1 MNALYICQ
9 NAIGDIIT
17 SLPSIHFLK
26 EKCKDISL
34 DICVSESYADVFLAD
49 IHINSVIAVPKEW
62 YGMNTVLPTIDIVS
76 RFTKHYDLVVD
87 IMCIPQTAELIKK
100 IHPEKAIGIGFDDVV
115 HAYDDYLPQEQWAA
129 WDNGDRTASY
139 CFADIV
145 QLYTKECS
153 LKDPELYITE
163 KAQKQGREWMEKNN
177 PKQRLVIALNPG
189 AGNEAK
195 RWPMLNFIE
204 LARELKE
211 REFLPLFIFG
221 PKESFLFQRYSEN
234 LAKTGSLIFHSEI
247 FSIQPLA
254 GILNQCGLVIS
265 NDCAVMHVSAA
276 IGRPTIGIFGP
287 SHSKIWFPYS
297 RKKNRVIER
306 NVPCR
311 KNCRGVCSH
320 FSCLTEIHLEE
331 VLQTSLELLDL
342 SIDEIDR

>member
-1 MNALYICQ
+1 MDILYICQ

-26 EKCKDISL
+26 KKCEDISL
-34 DICVSESYADVFLAD
+34 DICVSESYVDIFLAD
-49 IHINSVIAVPKEW
+49 IHIRSVITVPKEW
-62 YGMNTVLPTIDIVS
+62 YEMNTIFPTMNVVS
-76 RFTKHYDLVVD
+76 RFTTHYDLVVD
-87 IMCIPQTAELIKK
+87 SMCIPQTGELIKE
-100 IHPEKAIGIGFDDVV
+100 IHPERAIGIGFDDVV
-115 HAYDDYLPQEQWAA
+115 HVYDNYLPLEQWAA
-129 WDNGDRTASY
+129 WNNGDRTASY

-163 KAQKQGREWMEKNN
+163 EAQEQGREWMEKNN
-177 PKQRLVIALNPG
+177 PEQRLVIALNPG

-204 LARELKE
+204 LARKLKE
-211 REFLPLFIFG
+211 RGFLPLFIFG

-276 IGRPTIGIFGP
+276 IRRPTIGIFGP
-287 SHSKIWFPYS
+287 SCSKIWFPYS
-297 RKKNRVIER
+297 REKNRVIER

-320 FSCLTEIHLEE
+320 FSCLTEIQPEE
-331 VLQTSLELLDL
+331 VFQTSLELLDL
-342 SIDEIDR
+342 SIEKDR